1 MTESTW
7 DDHTK
12 LNEEIEQL
20 LARAEQRDGQQRK
33 LNANGVRKPIQGGC
47 GEVRVN
53 AHGHVLAV
61 ELDLANARAVGE
73 QRLAAAVL
81 DAVRAAQAQA
91 QRVSRLI
98 ADS

>member
-12 LNEEIEQL
+12 LDEEIEQL
-20 LARAEQRDGQQRK
+20 LARAEHRTGQQRK
-33 LNANGVRKPIQGGC
+33 LNGNGVRKPIQGGC

-53 AHGHVLAV
+53 AHGEVLAV
-61 ELDLANARAVGE
+61 ELDLANARTVGE

-81 DAVRAAQAQA
+81 DAVRGAHAQA

-98 ADS
+98 AES